1 MKKITATLI
10 LIVFGLGLF
19 SCSKDD
25 DHNSGTGTLKLSGKV
40 MSPNNAFPIPRAK
53 VKIYNGSEL
62 IAEKTTDALGAFTV
76 EHLPEGD
83 LTVELSKGKF
93 TREVHVSLHAD
104 YELPSA
110 ERNLDTFPHMAV
122 VTGYYDAIEDI
133 LFNIGIVDPV
143 TGAPAFDVIDG
154 QTGRLG
160 VASRNTHSHGD
171 VAGRSST
178 LEPNV
183 TFSVSQLLHDPENLN
198 TYDIL
203 FLDCGSDDAITV
215 DAVAMANLKTFIE
228 NGGIVYATD
237 WTYTYIRSMF
247 PANDYMSFS
256 TPEKGG
262 DSLTADVA
270 VTNADLTTWLEGQ
283 GITVTPTVQINGF
296 LTAWQMVDTFNPAN
310 VDDWVV
316 ANSVEYNSV
325 TVNDKAL
332 AFTFNYGCGG
342 VFYSSFHT
350 HGNNASEATIEQMM
364 DYFIFELSAL
374 GDCSNNN

>member
-1 MKKITATLI
+1 MKKITTTLI

-25 DHNSGTGTLKLSGKV
+25 DQNSGAGTLKLSGKV
-40 MSPNNAFPIPRAK
+40 MSPNNSFPIPRAK
-53 VKIYNGSEL
+53 VKVYNGSEL

-76 EHLPEGD
+76 EHLPEGN

-93 TREVHVSLHAD
+93 TREVQVSLHAD
-104 YELPSA
+104 YELPTT
-110 ERNLDTFPHMAV
+110 ERSLDTFPHMAV

-143 TGAPAFDVIDG
+143 TGAPAFDIIDG
-154 QTGRLG
+154 QTGRPSI
-160 VASRNTHSHGD
+160 ASRQAHGHGD
-171 VAGRSST
+171 IVGRSST
-178 LEPNV
+178 LAPNV
-183 TFSVSQLLHDPENLN
+183 TFSVSQLLHDTTMLS

-203 FLDCGSDDAITV
+203 FLDCGGNDTV
-215 DAVAMANLKTFIE
+215 TGDAVAMANLKTFIE

-237 WTYTYIRSMF
+237 WTYTYIQSMF

-296 LTAWQMVDTFNPAN
+296 LTAWQMIDTFNPAN

-316 ANSVEYNSV
+316 ANSVQYDGV
-325 TVNDKAL
+325 TVNNKAL

-350 HGNNASEATIEQMM
+350 HGNNTSEVTIEQMM

-374 GDCSNNN
+374 GNCNNGS